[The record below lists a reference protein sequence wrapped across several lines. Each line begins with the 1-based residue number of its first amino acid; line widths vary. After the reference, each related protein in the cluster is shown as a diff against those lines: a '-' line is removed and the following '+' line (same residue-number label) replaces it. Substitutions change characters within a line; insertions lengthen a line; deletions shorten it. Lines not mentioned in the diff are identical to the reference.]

1 MKHYERHILM
11 FRGAA
16 DLINARR
23 MTRVKSWVR
32 FPIGIT
38 LKKVFA
44 VVLIVILI
52 EKGTINHNYK
62 E

>member
-1 MKHYERHILM
+1 M
-11 FRGAA
+11 FRGAV

-23 MTRVKSWVR
+23 MTGAKFWVR

-38 LKKVFA
+38 LKKVSA

>member
-1 MKHYERHILM
+1 M

-16 DLINARR
+16 DLINARW
-23 MTRVKSWVR
+23 MTRAMSWVR

-38 LKKVFA
+38 LKKAFA